1 MFYDQRFQS
10 YPNKIYNFSVHFL
23 HLGGVLVVLLAAA
36 VLVTID
42 GGREEHREQVN
53 KVEKV
58 NTGKK
63 GGVTQ
68 EPLVRI

>member
-1 MFYDQRFQS
+1 M
-10 YPNKIYNFSVHFL
+10 
-23 HLGGVLVVLLAAA
+23 LVVLLAAA

-42 GGREEHREQVN
+42 GGREEHRKQVT

-58 NTGKK
+58 NTAKR
-63 GGVTQ
+63 GGEGVVTL